1 MVKIERISLNKQGL
15 TKFFS
20 PNEARIMKILWEL
33 NHTTSAEITRE
44 CQDLSLA
51 CVAGTLDRLVKSGF
65 ARREIDQSENR
76 VRYIYYPTGDRN
88 EIGVKISERIIESLI
103 DTFGDATI
111 DTLGKING
119 RRKKR

>member
-20 PNEARIMKILWEL
+20 PNEARIMKVLWEL
-33 NHTTSAEITRE
+33 SHSTSAEITRE
-44 CQDLSLA
+44 CKDLSLP

-76 VRYIYYPTGDRN
+76 VRYIYYPTGDRR

-119 RRKKR
+119 RRKNE